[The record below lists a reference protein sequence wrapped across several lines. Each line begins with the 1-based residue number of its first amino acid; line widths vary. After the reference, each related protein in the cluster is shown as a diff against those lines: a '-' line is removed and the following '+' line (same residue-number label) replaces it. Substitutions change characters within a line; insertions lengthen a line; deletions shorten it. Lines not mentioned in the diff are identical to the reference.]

1 MSRDTTAVS
10 SVIPFPVPATAPGPV
25 GERPPGKADSRDPD
39 YRLVIE
45 QGPRAG
51 SYVYKTIDRQ
61 TGETI
66 KQFPREDVVKL
77 INDPLYA
84 TGTIANTKA

>member
-1 MSRDTTAVS
+1 MSSEASAVS
-10 SVIPFPVPATAPGPV
+10 PVAAFPTPSIGTNLP
-25 GERPPGKADSRDPD
+25 DSRPRAEPEPRAAD

-51 SYVYKTIDRQ
+51 TYVYKTVDRS

-66 KQFPREDVVKL
+66 KQLSRDAVASL

-84 TGTIANTKA
+84 TGTIASTKA

>member
-1 MSRDTTAVS
+1 MSSETNAVS
-10 SVIPFPVPATAPGPV
+10 PIVAVTLAPTGTNVPETRPR
-25 GERPPGKADSRDPD
+25 GEAQPRSTD

-45 QGPRAG
+45 QGPRMG
-51 SYVYKTIDRQ
+51 SYVYKTVDRS

>member
-1 MSRDTTAVS
+1 MSSETSAVS
-10 SVIPFPVPATAPGPV
+10 PIVAVTLTPTATNLPD
-25 GERPPGKADSRDPD
+25 GKPRDAQPQAAD

-45 QGPRAG
+45 QGPRSG
-51 SYVYKTIDRQ
+51 SYVYKTVDRT

-66 KQFPREDVVKL
+66 KQFPREEVVKL

-84 TGTIANTKA
+84 TGTIANTKV

>member
-1 MSRDTTAVS
+1 MSSETRAVS
-10 SVIPFPVPATAPGPV
+10 PIVAVTLTPTATNLPD
-25 GERPPGKADSRDPD
+25 GKPRDDAQPQATD

-45 QGPRAG
+45 QGPRSG
-51 SYVYKTIDRQ
+51 SYVYKTVDRT

-66 KQFPREDVVKL
+66 KQFPREEVVKL

-84 TGTIANTKA
+84 TGTIANTKV

>member
-1 MSRDTTAVS
+1 MAPTGTSAPESR
-10 SVIPFPVPATAPGPV
+10 PR
-25 GERPPGKADSRDPD
+25 GEGEPRSTD

-51 SYVYKTIDRQ
+51 SYVYKTVDRS

-66 KQFPREDVVKL
+66 KQFPREDVIKL
-77 INDPLYA
+77 IGDPLYA
-84 TGTIANTKA
+84 TGTIASTKA